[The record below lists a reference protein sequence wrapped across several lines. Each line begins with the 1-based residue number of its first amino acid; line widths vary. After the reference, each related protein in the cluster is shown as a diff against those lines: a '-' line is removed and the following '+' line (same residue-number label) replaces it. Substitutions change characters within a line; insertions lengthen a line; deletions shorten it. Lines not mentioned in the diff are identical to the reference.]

1 MKKILS
7 IFIIFIILAITM
19 IIVVQ
24 ASDYKHIEL
33 NLKILDYTRRDKVN
47 LSILLPKDYIIY
59 AINNSNLNIE
69 YKGVETLKDNDIIGI
84 EVNKNNI
91 NDELY
96 VDNNTGI
103 EYIQIRLEPNSE
115 GNYTFNI
122 LENYKKLDMK
132 FRITNDEKDYIMHID
147 NFKTENNVCKIE
159 YNYTKDKLKQPETI
173 KVNFITLFFIV
184 ILIILVIVIIMV
196 KVKVE
201 NNKY

>member
-7 IFIIFIILAITM
+7 IFIIFIIIASTM
-19 IIVVQ
+19 ITVVQ

-33 NLKILDYTRRDKVN
+33 NLKILDYTRKDKVN

-173 KVNFITLFFIV
+173 KINFITLFFIV
-184 ILIILVIVIIMV
+184 ILIILVIVTIMV

>member
-7 IFIIFIILAITM
+7 IFIIFIIIASTM
-19 IIVVQ
+19 ITVVQ

-184 ILIILVIVIIMV
+184 ILIILVIITIMV

>member
-7 IFIIFIILAITM
+7 IFIIFIIIASTM
-19 IIVVQ
+19 ITVVQ

-159 YNYTKDKLKQPETI
+159 YNYTKDKLKQPATI
-173 KVNFITLFFIV
+173 KINFITLFFIL
-184 ILIILVIVIIMV
+184 ILIILVIITIMV

>member
-7 IFIIFIILAITM
+7 IFIIFIILASTM

-173 KVNFITLFFIV
+173 KINFITLFFIL
-184 ILIILVIVIIMV
+184 ILIILVIITIMV

>member
-7 IFIIFIILAITM
+7 IFIIFIILASTM
-19 IIVVQ
+19 ITAVQ

-184 ILIILVIVIIMV
+184 ILIILVIITIMV

>member
-7 IFIIFIILAITM
+7 IFIIFIILASTM
-19 IIVVQ
+19 ITVVQ

-103 EYIQIRLEPNSE
+103 EYIQIKLEPNSE

-173 KVNFITLFFIV
+173 KINFITLFFIL
-184 ILIILVIVIIMV
+184 ILIILVIITIMV

>member
-7 IFIIFIILAITM
+7 IFIIFIILASTM

-173 KVNFITLFFIV
+173 KINFITLFFIV
-184 ILIILVIVIIMV
+184 ILIILVIVTIMV

>member
-7 IFIIFIILAITM
+7 IFIIFIILASTM

-173 KVNFITLFFIV
+173 KINFITLFFIV
-184 ILIILVIVIIMV
+184 ILIILVIITIMV